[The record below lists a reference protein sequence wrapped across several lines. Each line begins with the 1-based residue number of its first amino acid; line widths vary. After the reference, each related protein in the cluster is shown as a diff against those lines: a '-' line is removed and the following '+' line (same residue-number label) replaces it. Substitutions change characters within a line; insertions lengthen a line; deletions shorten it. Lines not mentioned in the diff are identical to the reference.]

1 MNPHETEAAQAF
13 LSHHDFVRGVALKH
27 APWPGLMEDIAQQVF
42 LEFMAKEQQWDLSAD
57 LRPLLATMTRH
68 VALRLWRE
76 RTRQQPETVQ
86 KLAEHI
92 RQLVEE
98 RDAPPRYQDE
108 IILLRNCLQ
117 KLPEKSRELIEL
129 HYYEDVRTP
138 QIAAQVNMSADTVCR
153 ALSRVREKLRD
164 CIRRAIK
171 AQESPSHA

>member
-13 LSHHDFVRGVALKH
+13 LALHDFVRGVALKH

-42 LEFMAKEQQWDLSAD
+42 LEFMAKEQQWDLRSD

-98 RDAPPRYQDE
+98 RDAPPRYEHE
-108 IILLRNCLQ
+108 IQLLRSCLQ
-117 KLPEKSRELIEL
+117 KLPEKSRQLVDL
-129 HYYEDVRTP
+129 HYFEDRRTP
-138 QIAAQVNMSADTVCR
+138 EIASLVSMSADTVCR

-164 CIRRAIK
+164 CIRRALK
-171 AQESPSHA
+171 DQALNHV